1 MRYGLPYVSSK
12 NRIAKQI
19 VELLPRAETFY
30 DLFAGGC
37 AVTHAAMLSKKYQHY
52 VINDINGK
60 IVKLFVDAIAGNIPN
75 LYRVVDRETFF
86 ATREFDIITALCY
99 SFGNNQLDYLYTKD
113 DEKIKLVAS
122 NMILAESISERLAYY
137 KQFCALL
144 KNNIQRDNI
153 ERLINV
159 ERLYN
164 IDCLKNVE
172 DLHNIDC
179 LTTDYQSVVI
189 KANSVVYAD
198 PPYRNLKEQS
208 SANRCFGKFD
218 FNRFDNWCREVD
230 FPVYISEYEM
240 PSDFVSLTG
249 LYRKSTLNGKGTGE
263 KTSEQ
268 IFIHR
273 KWQNIIGNFYEEQTL
288 F

>member
-60 IVKLFVDAIAGNIPN
+60 IVKLFVDAIAGKIPN
-75 LYRVVDRETFF
+75 LYRVVDRETFY
-86 ATREFDIITALCY
+86 ATRDFDIVTALCY

-189 KANSVVYAD
+189 KASSVVYAD

>member
-189 KANSVVYAD
+189 KTNSVVYAD

>member
-218 FNRFDNWCREVD
+218 FNRFDKWCREVD

>member
-164 IDCLKNVE
+164 IDCL
-172 DLHNIDC
+172 
-179 LTTDYQSVVI
+179 TTDYQSVVI

>member
-218 FNRFDNWCREVD
+218 FNRFDKWCREVD

-273 KWQNIIGNFYEEQTL
+273 KWKNIIGNFYEEQTL

>member
-86 ATREFDIITALCY
+86 ATREFDIVTALCY

-159 ERLYN
+159 ERLY
-164 IDCLKNVE
+164 
-172 DLHNIDC
+172 NIDC

>member
-122 NMILAESISERLAYY
+122 NMILEQSISERLAYY

-218 FNRFDNWCREVD
+218 FNRFDKWCREVD

>member
-37 AVTHAAMLSKKYQHY
+37 AVTHAAMLSKKYKRY
-52 VINDINGK
+52 VINDINEK

-75 LYRVVDRETFF
+75 LYRIVDRETFY
-86 ATREFDIITALCY
+86 ATRDVDIITALCY
-99 SFGNNQLDYLYTKD
+99 SFGNNQLDYLYTQD
-113 DEKIKLVAS
+113 DEKVKLAAS
-122 NMILAESISERLAYY
+122 NMLLASTIQERLLYY
-137 KQFCALL
+137 KQFCALM
-144 KNNIQRDNI
+144 KDNIQRDNI
-153 ERLINV
+153 ERLINI
-159 ERLYN
+159 ERLHN
-164 IDCLKNVE
+164 IECLKNIE
-172 DLHNIDC
+172 DLHNIEC

-189 KANSVVYAD
+189 STNSVVYAD

-218 FNRFDNWCREVD
+218 FDRFDNWCREVD
-230 FPVYISEYEM
+230 FPVYISEYQM
-240 PSDFVSLTG
+240 PSDFVSITG

-273 KWQNIIGNFYEEQTL
+273 KWQDIIGNFYEEQTL